1 MLRLQP
7 LLDYRKYRQIGDEGG
22 IFRFT
27 GEIESITDGK
37 TLWVRGDDLTIPV
50 SLEKTKC
57 FLLPIHNGDGVP
69 DAPEQI
75 HWDRISAFNEGVKVF
90 IGGQIKTRDNRL
102 SFLSTKEKPL
112 MVIFYNCPD
121 SKLTT
126 EIIRSAR
133 TRNEYWN
140 SITPVSLVIGAMALI
155 YTASLF
161 MNRPAFR
168 MTVITALVAIFTPI
182 MPMLPPGFL
191 LTVLYRRMTWNARKF
206 RAYIDMARLPLRY
219 LHQGMESSVLNTGE
233 TYGCKKYDFLP
244 PEAEQAGFPFLTPDD
259 TEEKKPEW
267 HLFGILDSSAL
278 PSKSKDPFVSFGI
291 LPSSPKLLSRRYA
304 IRAYTLEVLAWILL
318 LIGICTNIV
327 FIYLILFLLGVIS
340 F

>member
-1 MLRLQP
+1 
-7 LLDYRKYRQIGDEGG
+7 LDYRQYRQIADKGG

-27 GEIESITDGK
+27 GEIESITDGQ
-37 TLWVRGDDLTIPV
+37 TLWVRGDNLTIPV

-57 FLLPIHNGDGVP
+57 YLLPIHNGDGVP

-90 IGGQIKTRDNRL
+90 IGGQIEMKDNRL
-102 SFLSTKEKPL
+102 SFLSTKENPL

-121 SKLTT
+121 SKLTE

-140 SITPVSLVIGAMALI
+140 SITPISLVIGAMALVYI
-155 YTASLF
+155 AFTFL
-161 MNRPAFR
+161 NRPAFR

-191 LTVLYRRMTWNARKF
+191 LTVLYRRMTWNARKL
-206 RAYIDMARLPLRY
+206 RAYKDMARLPLRY
-219 LHQGMESSVLNTGE
+219 LQQDDENSVLSTGE
-233 TYGCKKYDFLP
+233 TYGYKKFDSLP
-244 PEAEQAGFPFLTPDD
+244 AEAEQAGFPFLTPDR
-259 TEEKKPEW
+259 EEKNPQW
-267 HLFGILDSSAL
+267 YLFGILDSSTL

-291 LPSSPKLLSRRYA
+291 LPSSPQLLSRRYA
-304 IRAYTLEVLAWILL
+304 VKAYTLEIFAWILL
-318 LIGICTNIV
+318 LIGICINII

>member
-1 MLRLQP
+1 M
-7 LLDYRKYRQIGDEGG
+7 GDEGG
-22 IFRFT
+22 VFRFT

-37 TLWVRGDDLTIPV
+37 ILWVRGDNLTIPV

-90 IGGQIKTRDNRL
+90 IGGQIKMRDNRL
-102 SFLSTKEKPL
+102 SFFSTKEKPL

-121 SKLTT
+121 SSLTT

-140 SITPVSLVIGAMALI
+140 GITPVSLVIGAMALI
-155 YTASLF
+155 YIAYSFL
-161 MNRPAFR
+161 NRPAFR

-182 MPMLPPGFL
+182 MPILPPGFL

-206 RAYIDMARLPLRY
+206 RAYKDMACLPLRY
-219 LHQGMESSVLNTGE
+219 LQQGMESSELSTGE
-233 TYGCKKYDFLP
+233 TYGYKIYDALP
-244 PEAEQAGFPFLTPDD
+244 VEAEQADFPFLTPDD
-259 TEEKKPEW
+259 TEEKKSQW
-267 HLFGILDSSAL
+267 HLFGILDSSTL

-291 LPSSPKLLSRRYA
+291 LPSSPQLLSRRYA
-304 IRAYTLEVLAWILL
+304 IKAYTMEVFAWLL
-318 LIGICTNIV
+318 LLVGICINIV
-327 FIYLILFLLGVIS
+327 FIYLILFLLGIIS